1 LRYAKNLPVSL
12 TNATSRRRRI
22 QVMEQAVEED
32 EIEGLVSRHLETRYI
47 AHLETLSVAAPRV
60 ADVTLVL
67 VDAEVLHV
75 DESQRV
81 RPRAAADI
89 EDSADE

>member
-1 LRYAKNLPVSL
+1 MREQTA
-12 TNATSRRRRI
+12 RRRRI
-22 QVMEQAVEED
+22 QVMEQAVDED
-32 EIEGLVSRHLETRYI
+32 EIEALVSRHLETRYI
-47 AHLETLSVAAPRV
+47 PRLETSSVAVPRV

-67 VDAEVLHV
+67 VDAKVLHV

-89 EDSADE
+89 GDSADVT